1 MGLIWL
7 LAAPQ
12 AAVAASMI
20 FGREELFT
28 LNSGN
33 ISALKSSGFTTV
45 TLFVVDVETNGDLNF
60 NGDHLII
67 TNGVYMG
74 DSAWPSRLASLRT
87 AQNAFRQSSTILLN
101 FVMSLPAG
109 WGRQS
114 LERHL
119 FSIPLRSYLTANICA
134 VK

>member
-1 MGLIWL
+1 
-7 LAAPQ
+7 
-12 AAVAASMI
+12 MI

-74 DSAWPSRLASLRT
+74 DSAWPSRLAALRMAPSSINRIEVCT
-87 AQNAFRQSSTILLN
+87 GGAGAQSWVNIKPDRCVNRPGQ
-101 FVMSLPAG
+101 
-109 WGRQS
+109 
-114 LERHL
+114 H
-119 FSIPLRSYLTANICA
+119 PL
-134 VK
+134 